1 MKLNAS
7 ALCACLFL
15 LLSPVRAAG
24 SDPADDFA
32 GLPLS
37 QAIRTQVGAGTRA
50 VVVFEDPYC
59 PYCRALHQTLGQS
72 DDVVVFTFLL
82 DVLDPDSRAKADRI
96 WCSPDRAGALARWF
110 GAHEAST
117 AVAGC
122 SAPVASLRALA
133 DRLHVQAT
141 PTLLFADGSMHAG
154 AISAS
159 ALEQRLRAAQVKR
172 RTQLIGPVGAHDR

>member
-1 MKLNAS
+1 MKLNTP
-7 ALCACLFL
+7 ALCACLSL

-24 SDPADDFA
+24 IDPADDFA
-32 GLPLS
+32 RLPLS
-37 QAIRTQVGAGTRA
+37 QAIRTQVGTGTRA
-50 VVVFEDPYC
+50 MVVFEDAYC

-82 DVLDPDSRAKADRI
+82 DVLDPDSRTKADRI
-96 WCSPDRAGALARWF
+96 WCSPDRAHALARWF
-110 GAHEAST
+110 GAHEVPA

-122 SAPVASLRALA
+122 SAPVAALRALA

-154 AISAS
+154 AISAA
-159 ALEQRLRAAQVKR
+159 ALEQRLRAAQVER
-172 RTQLIGPVGAHDR
+172 RP